1 MPPWIWERFSN
12 NEVYLRKEKKI
23 PFRMTVLGTPGS
35 VTALPGEA
43 AEPDHI
49 FRNLWNFCSLPRET
63 MGNYYEAEIIAF

>member
-49 FRNLWNFCSLPRET
+49 F
-63 MGNYYEAEIIAF
+63 